1 MTCVFSVPRLRKPCH
16 TAGLLAYPGVT
27 VNADDN
33 ALVTGA
39 QAARRLGLSRNA
51 VHKWYYEG
59 RLQRTEDGLY
69 RYRDVQELERDM
81 RATGMAHRGTRANL
95 IAA

>member
-1 MTCVFSVPRLRKPCH
+1 MTCVFHHAHRQEPRHR
-16 TAGLLAYPGVT
+16 AGLFAYPGVH
-27 VNADDN
+27 VQADEDS
-33 ALVTGA
+33 LVTGA

-69 RYRDVQELERDM
+69 SYREVQQVEKDM
-81 RATGMAHRGTRANL
+81 RATGMVHRGTRTL
-95 IAA
+95 VAA

>member
-1 MTCVFSVPRLRKPCH
+1 MTCAFSMPRLRKPCL
-16 TAGLLAYPGVT
+16 TAGLFAYPGVT

-59 RLQRTEDGLY
+59 RIQRTQDRLY
-69 RYRDVQELERDM
+69 RYRDVQRLEREM
-81 RATGMAHRGTRANL
+81 RATGMAHRGARAQ

>member
-1 MTCVFSVPRLRKPCH
+1 MH
-16 TAGLLAYPGVT
+16 
-27 VNADDN
+27 ADDN

-59 RLQRTEDGLY
+59 RLQRTDDGLY
-69 RYRDVQELERDM
+69 RYRDVQKLERDM
-81 RATGMAHRGTRANL
+81 RATGMAHRGARTPV
-95 IAA
+95 AA